1 MQENWLKE
9 TRVGKHPSEILSL
22 TLNEATFH
30 NETVPLAAVNF
41 FFGNNGTGKT
51 TLARS
56 LKTGAG
62 VAWNPERQAG
72 DYTHHL
78 YDRTFVEDN
87 LRSSSQ
93 LAGVFTLDEQ
103 NIQVEDQIAQASR
116 QLDEQRTRRNKASEQ
131 RDEKNQ
137 ALTALTEKMAGTC
150 WDKTASI
157 RTRFPATQEGKKK
170 SKQKFFDEVLS
181 QQTAKEHDLED
192 INKLYNVAFDIEAR
206 TYPRL
211 AALRDEIPDSDLL
224 GKAITSSADTA
235 YAQFVRSLGALGWIE
250 QGHAAYAAEAGDT
263 CPYCAQTL
271 PENFEEQLAASID
284 DSYRA
289 DVTALKEFASHYQ
302 AVTNALLATQKSH
315 QLTDLMPG
323 SDLAEYDTQLELL
336 RVTVEANLK
345 TLDAKIQ
352 QPAKSVTLEPIRPVV
367 EEINRLIAQANTQI
381 DEHNTVVSN
390 QRSQQ
395 QLCTQQV
402 WERLAFDLGEK
413 LTAYRSEK
421 TSLESQIDDL
431 KKEEA
436 AADQRVRELE
446 QEIKDLTKQTV
457 NTAQTMT
464 TINKLLHDSGFEGFK
479 LREKPSTPNV
489 YEVIRANG
497 EIADR
502 LSEGERNFIAFLYF
516 YFQLQGSLTSTGE
529 IKDKIVIIDDPVS
542 SMDTGALF
550 IVAALVRELVN
561 ITLNNWGPPTSTS
574 GRDHIK
580 QIFVLTHNA
589 YFFKEATYNRV
600 SDYKHV
606 SYYLIRKHDNVSS
619 VLTCVR
625 NRHDAP
631 SLKENYSPVTNAYA
645 TLWQEYKEVSS
656 SSTLLNVMRRILE
669 HYFLQL
675 CGHDG
680 ASLRTHILEDH
691 RDKFI
696 KVGEDDS
703 EDLTDLRQAESI
715 LAYINHE
722 MTGLG
727 DDTFY
732 IEHAADPETCRRVF
746 HRIFTLMGQ
755 EQHYNMMMHQ
765 SADLN
770 SPSKPVGAQQTKI
783 PTIQEEAAR

>member
-1 MQENWLKE
+1 MPENWLREIHVDK
-9 TRVGKHPSEILSL
+9 RPSEILSL
-22 TLNEATFH
+22 TLNEATFR
-30 NETVPLAAVNF
+30 NEIVPLAAVNF

-62 VAWNPERQAG
+62 VAWNPERQAD
-72 DYTHHL
+72 DYTLHL

-93 LAGVFTLDEQ
+93 LAGVFTLDER

-137 ALTALTEKMAGTC
+137 SLTALTEKTAGTC

-157 RTRFPATQEGKKK
+157 RARFPATQEGKKK
-170 SKQKFFDEVLS
+170 SKQRFFDEVLS
-181 QQTAKEHDLED
+181 QQTAKGHDLED
-192 INKLYNVAFDIEAR
+192 IDKLYNVAFDVEAR

-211 AALRDEIPDSDLL
+211 ATLRDEIPDSDLL

-271 PENFEEQLAASID
+271 PENFEEQLAASVD

-302 AVTNALLATQKSH
+302 AVTNALLATPKSH

-323 SDLAEYDTQLELL
+323 LDLAEYDTQLKLL

-345 TLDAKIQ
+345 NLEAKIQ
-352 QPAKSVTLEPIRPVV
+352 QPAKIVTLEPARPVV
-367 EEINRLIAQANTQI
+367 EKINRLITRANTQI

-390 QRSQQ
+390 QRSQK

-402 WERLAFDLGEK
+402 WERLAFDLGDT

-421 TSLESQIDDL
+421 TSVDSQIEVL
-431 KKEEA
+431 KTEWA
-436 AADQRVRELE
+436 YADQRVRELE
-446 QEIKDLTKQTV
+446 QEIQDLTRQTV

-479 LREKPSTPNV
+479 LREKPNTPNV
-489 YEVIRANG
+489 YEVIRPNG

-516 YFQLQGSLTSTGE
+516 YFQLQGSLTNTGE
-529 IKDKIVIIDDPVS
+529 IKDKIVIVDDPVS

-561 ITLNNWGPPTSTS
+561 ITLNNWGPATGTS

-589 YFFKEATYNRV
+589 YFFKEATYNRIA
-600 SDYKHV
+600 DYDRV
-606 SYYLIRKHDNVSS
+606 SYYLIRKQDNQSS
-619 VLTCVR
+619 VHACIR
-625 NRHDAP
+625 SRADAP
-631 SLKENYSPVTNAYA
+631 SLLENYSPVTNAYA
-645 TLWQEYKEVSS
+645 TLWQEYKEVRSS
-656 SSTLLNVMRRILE
+656 TTLLNVMRRILE

-680 ASLRTHILEDH
+680 ADLRAHILETH

-696 KVGEDDS
+696 RSKEDGT

-715 LAYINHE
+715 LAYLNHE

-732 IEHAADPETCRRVF
+732 IEHAADPETCRSVF
-746 HRIFTLMGQ
+746 RRIFTHMGQ
-755 EQHYNMMMHQ
+755 EQHYNMMMNPTPNFH
-765 SADLN
+765 AP
-770 SPSKPVGAQQTKI
+770 PSLVGATNKHI
-783 PTIQEEAAR
+783 PAN

>member
-1 MQENWLKE
+1 MDKY
-9 TRVGKHPSEILSL
+9 PSEILSL

-56 LKTGAG
+56 LKTGMG
-62 VAWNPERQAG
+62 VAWNPERQPD
-72 DYTHHL
+72 DYTLHL

-103 NIQVEDQIAQASR
+103 NIQVEDQIAQASKE
-116 QLDEQRTRRNKASEQ
+116 LDEQRTRRNKAKEQ

-137 ALTALTEKMAGTC
+137 SLTTLTEKTAGTC
-150 WDKTASI
+150 WDKSTDI

-170 SKQKFFDEVLS
+170 SKQRFFDEVLS

-192 INKLYNVAFDIEAR
+192 VGKLYSVAFDVEAR

-224 GKAITSSADTA
+224 GKAITSSADTE
-235 YAQFVRSLGALGWIE
+235 YAQFVKTLGALGWIE
-250 QGHAAYAAEAGDT
+250 QGHAAYATEARDT
-263 CPYCAQTL
+263 CPYCAQKL

-289 DVTALKEFASHYQ
+289 DVTALKAFASDYQ
-302 AVTNALLATQKSH
+302 AVTSALLETPKSH
-315 QLTDLMPG
+315 QLADLKPG
-323 SDLAEYDTQLELL
+323 LDLAEYDTQLELL

-352 QPAKSVTLEPIRPVV
+352 QPATIVTLEPVQPVV
-367 EEINRLIAQANTQI
+367 EKINRLIGQANTQI
-381 DEHNTVVSN
+381 DQHNTVVNN

-395 QLCTQQV
+395 QTCIQQV
-402 WERLAFDLGEK
+402 WEHLAFDLDETV
-413 LTAYRSEK
+413 TAYRRDK
-421 TSLESQIDDL
+421 ATLESEIAALD
-431 KKEEA
+431 KEKA
-436 AADQRVRELE
+436 AADQRVHELE
-446 QEIKDLTKQTV
+446 LDIENLTKQTV
-457 NTAQTMT
+457 NTAQTMI

-516 YFQLQGSLTSTGE
+516 YFHLQGSLTNTGE

-550 IVAALVRELVN
+550 IVAALIRELVN
-561 ITLNNWGPPTSTS
+561 ITLNNWGPPTGTS

-600 SDYKHV
+600 SYYKHV
-606 SYYLIRKHDNVSS
+606 SYYLVRKHNNVSS

-631 SLKENYSPVTNAYA
+631 SLQENYSPVANAYA

-656 SSTLLNVMRRILE
+656 STTLLNVMRRILE

-680 ASLRTHILEDH
+680 ANLRTHILEDH
-691 RDKFI
+691 RDQFI
-696 KVGEDDS
+696 TVNDDGS
-703 EDLTDLRQAESI
+703 QDLTDLRQAESI

-732 IEHAADPETCRRVF
+732 IEHAADSETCRRVF
-746 HRIFTLMGQ
+746 HSIFNLMGQ
-755 EQHYNMMMHQ
+755 EQHYNMMMQ
-765 SADLN
+765 QTTDFNA
-770 SPSKPVGAQQTKI
+770 PSKPVGAQQTTI
-783 PTIQEEAAR
+783 PSTQEEATQ